1 MPNLQLVSFNNL
13 VNKQK
18 NKLKDESKQ
27 IGARISKEVNNLVRA
42 KKVGLKLEEILE
54 NFTEKIKKVQ
64 IKKAKT
70 ADKSKIKKQLKEKLL
85 RDLQGLRTF
94 KNQFNL
100 LSKVDQRDLAK
111 ITKQIRTK
119 LGN

>member
-1 MPNLQLVSFNNL
+1 MPNFLLVSFDNI

-18 NKLKDESKQ
+18 NKLKGESKV
-27 IGARISKEVNNLVRA
+27 IGERISKEVSKLVRA
-42 KKVGLKLEEILE
+42 KRVGLKLEELLE
-54 NFTEKIKKVQ
+54 NYTEKLKKVQ
-64 IKKAKT
+64 VKKAKT
-70 ADKSKIKKQLKEKLL
+70 ADKSQIKKQLKDKLL

-111 ITKQIRTK
+111 ITKQIKTK
-119 LGN
+119 LAN